1 MATALTPAG
10 DRCGAAA
17 GQGRQALRRELIAKR
32 LALPAGEWSAGSER
46 ISAHL
51 IAGLPQ
57 LATMAVAFYWPQQQE
72 PDLRPLIVR
81 WISDRQ
87 AGFSALLPVVIGDHQ
102 ALAFRAWQPDTA
114 MVSDRYGIPTP
125 AAGDFVCPQALLL
138 PVNGFD
144 AAGYRI
150 GYGGGYFD
158 RTLALLRPRP
168 LTIAVGF
175 ELARL
180 VSINPEPHDQRVD
193 FIVTECG
200 LFRTAG

>member
-1 MATALTPAG
+1 MATALTLAG
-10 DRCGAAA
+10 ERCGTAG
-17 GQGRQALRRELIAKR
+17 GQGRPALRRELIAKR

-46 ISAHL
+46 ICAHL
-51 IAGLPQ
+51 AAGLPQ
-57 LATMAVAFYWPQQQE
+57 LATMAVAFYWPQQRE
-72 PDLRPLIVR
+72 PDLRPLIER
-81 WISDRQ
+81 WIGDRQ
-87 AGFSALLPVVIGDHQ
+87 AGFSALLPVVTGDNQ
-102 ALAFRAWQPDTA
+102 PLAFRAWTPDTA

-125 AAGDFVCPQALLL
+125 AAGDFVCPQALML
-138 PVNGFD
+138 PANGFD
-144 AAGYRI
+144 AAGYRL

-158 RTLALLRPRP
+158 RTLVRIRPRP

-200 LFRTAG
+200 LFRTTG